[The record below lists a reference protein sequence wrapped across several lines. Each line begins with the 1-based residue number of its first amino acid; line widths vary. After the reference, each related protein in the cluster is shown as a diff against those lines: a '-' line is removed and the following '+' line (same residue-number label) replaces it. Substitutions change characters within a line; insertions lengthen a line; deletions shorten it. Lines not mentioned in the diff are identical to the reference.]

1 MNPIVKTFYNG
12 AIYGAQVRF
21 PHALVM
27 TLMFSSGTLKEK
39 LRAVLS
45 LTLRHSANLALF
57 ASCYT
62 ICRAILQRWC
72 SPAAAYLLSGG
83 LCGGLLLGENT
94 TLLNHVNLYT
104 SSRVVLA
111 CTRWAIE
118 KWPSLYFPGAFRL
131 YSALS
136 YGALMLFFEMHPKH
150 LQKSLQTSMN
160 FIYR

>member
-12 AIYGAQVRF
+12 AVYGAQVRF
-21 PHALVM
+21 PHALLM
-27 TLMFSSGTLKEK
+27 TLMFGSGTLREK
-39 LRAVLS
+39 MQAILS
-45 LTLRHSANLALF
+45 LTLQHSANLALF

-62 ICRAILQRWC
+62 LCRGILQRYC
-72 SPAAAYLLSGG
+72 SSAAAYLLSGG
-83 LCGGLLLGENT
+83 LCGGILLGENT

-104 SSRVVLA
+104 WSRVVLA

-136 YGALMLFFEMHPKH
+136 YGFLMLFFETRSKL